1 LTTIELQKIGTTN
14 AYNLRRL
21 FERDIQDM
29 AEETQIRTKEAIV
42 ALNRNNNENN
52 IYEGDCEFLLS
63 WFREKVHQNN
73 DFN

>member
-52 IYEGDCEFLLS
+52 IHEGGCEFILS